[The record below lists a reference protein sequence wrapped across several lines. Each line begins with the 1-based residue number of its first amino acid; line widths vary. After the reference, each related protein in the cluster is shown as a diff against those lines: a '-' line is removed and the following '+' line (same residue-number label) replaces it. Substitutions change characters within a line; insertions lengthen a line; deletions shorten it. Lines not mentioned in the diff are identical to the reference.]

1 MKNPKT
7 PARLPRKA
15 PSNQTGGTAWG
26 KKLAAEFSRMVQ
38 SADMKMLILLNFPYI
53 IAFYMVEKAAWL
65 YRHCNGDSVVDR
77 LMVLFMNFGL
87 AYKSVLP
94 SFHPFDLMVG
104 LVGAAALKA
113 VIYFKGKNAKK
124 YRQGEEYGSA
134 RWGNQKD
141 IEPFIDPVFENNV
154 ILTQTE
160 RLMMSGRPKHPK
172 YARNKNVIVIGGSG
186 SGKTRFYVKPN
197 LMQMPQ
203 KVSYVVTDPKG
214 TIIIECGK
222 MLSDAGYKIKVLNT
236 INFKKSMRYN
246 PFHYIRSEK
255 DILKL
260 VNTIIANTKGD
271 GEKSGEDFWIKAERL
286 LYCALIGYIWYEAP
300 EEEQNFSTL
309 LEFINASEARE
320 DDETFKNAVDELF
333 EELEQKKPE
342 HFAVRQYKKYKLAAG
357 VVCSKR
363 LLNQAVGKSLRT
375 HNLKPKKG
383 AQVMRKNEKITALY
397 ERLSRDD
404 FGKDDDQQ
412 RESNSISNQKAMLE
426 EFAARQGFTNIVHFT
441 DDGIS
446 GTCFDRP
453 GFLAMMKEV
462 EAGNVEYLCIKDMSR
477 MGRDYLK
484 VGQIMEILRQRGVR
498 LIAINDGVDSARGD
512 DDFTPFRNIMNEY
525 YARDTSRKIR
535 STFQSKGKS
544 GKHLT
549 GTVIYGY
556 LWNEARDQWLVDP
569 EAAEVVKRI
578 FAMTIDGY
586 GPYQIASK
594 LKEEKILIPSAY
606 LAQHG
611 EGVNKNKT
619 FKDVYGWGSST
630 ICNILEKREYLGH
643 TINFKTRKHFKDKKS
658 HYVPEDEWTIFENT
672 HEPII
677 DQQTFDLVQKI
688 RGNVRR
694 YPDGW
699 GEAAPLTGLLYCAD
713 CGGKMYVHRTNN
725 GKRISQYTCSQ
736 YSKVPVGKL
745 CKTQHRINEDVVL
758 SLVSEMLKAIA
769 EYAKHDRA
777 EFVRVVQEAQSSQ
790 QTAEVRKQRTR
801 LATAKQRVSELEVL
815 LCKIYEDN
823 ILGKLS
829 DSRYATLDA
838 QYEKEQSELTAEISV
853 LEKAIKSY
861 EKHEKDADR
870 FIALIDKYEN
880 FDKLTIAMLNE
891 FIEKI
896 LVHERDRKG
905 SIQTTQEV
913 EIYFNFVGRFVPPA
927 FGEVEL
933 TPEELEEIRKREER
947 KDRLHQ
953 NYLKRK
959 ASGAQKRYEDKIKER
974 KKAEIEAKKA
984 AIRAE
989 DIAKGVFVPVSSLPQ
1004 REPMKGVQT
1013 A

>member
-1 MKNPKT
+1 MKQMNYKKLIIPNIPYVFFVYLFDKVGQA
-7 PARLPRKA
+7 ARLA
-15 PSNQTGGTAWG
+15 PGADISEKILNITQGFSEAFSNA
-26 KKLAAEFSRMVQ
+26 
-38 SADMKMLILLNFPYI
+38 
-53 IAFYMVEKAAWL
+53 
-65 YRHCNGDSVVDR
+65 
-77 LMVLFMNFGL
+77 
-87 AYKSVLP
+87 LP
-94 SFHPFDLMVG
+94 SVHPLDLLIG
-104 LVGAAALKA
+104 IVGAV
-113 VIYFKGKNAKK
+113 VIRLIVYVKGKNAKK
-124 YRQGEEYGSA
+124 YRKGAEYGSA
-134 RWGNQKD
+134 RWGNAED
-141 IEPFIDPVFENNV
+141 IKPYIDPDFQNNI

-160 RLMMSGRPKHPK
+160 RLTMNSRPKQPK
-172 YARNKNVIVIGGSG
+172 YARNKNVVVIGGSG
-186 SGKTRFYVKPN
+186 SGKTRFFVKPN
-197 LMQMPQ
+197 LMQLHS
-203 KVSYVVTDPKG
+203 SYVLTDPKG
-214 TIIIECGK
+214 TVLIECGK
-222 MLSDAGYKIKVLNT
+222 LLQRAGYRIKVLNT
-236 INFKKSMRYN
+236 INFRKSMHYN
-246 PFHYIRSEK
+246 PFVYIRSEK
-255 DILKL
+255 DVLKV
-260 VNTIIANTKGD
+260 VNTLIVNTKGE
-271 GEKSGEDFWIKAERL
+271 GEKSAEDFWVKAERL

-300 EEEQNFSTL
+300 AEEMNFTTL
-309 LEFINASEARE
+309 LELINASEARE
-320 DDETFKNAVDELF
+320 DDEEYQSPVDLLF
-333 EELEQKKPE
+333 ADLEERSPD
-342 HFAVRQYKKYKLAAG
+342 HFAVKQYKKYKLAAG

-363 LLNQAVGKSLRT
+363 LLNQAVWKSLRT

-594 LKEEKILIPSAY
+594 LKSEKVLIPSAY

-619 FKDVYGWGSST
+619 FKDVYSWGSST

-672 HEPII
+672 HEAII

-736 YSKVPVGKL
+736 YTKVPCGTL

-790 QTAEVRKQRTR
+790 QTTEVRKQRTR

-853 LEKAIKSY
+853 LEKAVKSY

-959 ASGAQKRYEDKIKER
+959 ASGAQKRYEDKIKGR

-989 DIAKGVFVPVSSLPQ
+989 DIAKGVFVPASSLPQ